1 MKFSLIPAS
10 ALEILKLDAL
20 AFLYPVSLRSS
31 LPENI
36 EVVLLEQYLVE

>member
-31 LPENI
+31 FQENI
-36 EVVLLEQYLVE
+36 EIVPLEQFLLG